1 MNKIIRQSFI
11 LLSTLLVVS
20 ACAPTLDPQPPSTVT
35 HPKAIAVYEKALAGD
50 AQALFKL
57 GNDYFEGING
67 FPKDKKKSSDAYE
80 LAAKKGHAEAYV
92 GLGLAYA
99 LGYGRPV
106 NPEKA
111 IRCYQRAA
119 RRGSRTAIMMLQRL
133 GKSVQSEKDQTD
145 AIREELFKIM
155 GF

>member
-1 MNKIIRQSFI
+1 MM
-11 LLSTLLVVS
+11 S
-20 ACAPTLDPQPPSTVT
+20 ACAPMLDPQPPSSVT
-35 HPKAIAVYEKALAGD
+35 HPQAIAMYEKALAGD
-50 AQALFKL
+50 AQALYKL
-57 GNDYFEGING
+57 GNYYLKGING

-92 GLGLAYA
+92 GLALAYTH
-99 LGYGRPV
+99 GYGRPV

-119 RRGSRTAIMMLQRL
+119 RRGSRTAVVMLDRL
-133 GKSVQSEKDQTD
+133 GESVRTEKEQTD
-145 AIREELFKIM
+145 DLREELFKIM